1 MARNQCVV
9 LGEGVY
15 ILLPE
20 WPATAVPLRPIV
32 AVYHHV
38 KRVYHPLRGQGK
50 WSIEQDTLLE
60 QCATPTT
67 PDYSL
72 TINYLTLGPSTS

>member
-1 MARNQCVV
+1 MRRPQ
-9 LGEGVY
+9 EGVY

-50 WSIEQDTLLE
+50 WSSEQDTLLE
-60 QCATPTT
+60 Q
-67 PDYSL
+67 
-72 TINYLTLGPSTS
+72 